1 MSATDFD
8 RRSLAELFV
17 ARFQRIAHGPIL
29 APRNGRSAFWRWLNR
44 RRAYTLTSALQR
56 HDHRTL
62 EHQRRGDAIAERVSF
77 WRVRQ
82 AWMRRELTDADGRL
96 RTAKFLPPRALL
108 RQRVLGVFH
117 DTATRGAVG
126 RRLG

>member
-82 AWMRRELTDADGRL
+82 AWVRRGLTDADGRL
-96 RTAKFLPPRALL
+96 HASKFAGRAAKVVRLP
-108 RQRVLGVFH
+108 
-117 DTATRGAVG
+117 RGRG
-126 RRLG
+126 

>member
-96 RTAKFLPPRALL
+96 RTAKFLPPEKPKRTA
-108 RQRVLGVFH
+108 RVLKLPRAG
-117 DTATRGAVG
+117 G
-126 RRLG
+126 